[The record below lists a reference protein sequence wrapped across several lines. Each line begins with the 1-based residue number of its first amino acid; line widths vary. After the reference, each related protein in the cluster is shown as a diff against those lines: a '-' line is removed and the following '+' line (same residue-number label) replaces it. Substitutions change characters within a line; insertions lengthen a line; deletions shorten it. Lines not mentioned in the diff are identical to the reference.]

1 MEIQNKNRTANFLF
15 IVGLCG
21 VLLALYWFHY
31 LTPRPE
37 NIRFIH
43 PNLTS
48 TESAPSTLTQKTNG
62 KGLYWLSFDTRPH
75 FFAVNRLRLRTLNCV
90 QELST
95 NHQSWNLP
103 ENLHDLC
110 NNKKGL
116 LLRNTAG
123 ALSKETTWHIAGSTR
138 SDIYGIF
145 LNAEWTEPHFVLGLV
160 FLMFSLALALYTKLP
175 VVENSERLWVAL
187 ILSGAL
193 FLRFWFVFIVSP
205 PEMSLY
211 SDMGGYFHRAL
222 EIDRGIFEVDQLFQ
236 PIGFTL
242 WSLWVRKLGGF
253 ELLNWTQIFF
263 SWGTVLLIF
272 LMVRERF
279 GKIAGFASL
288 LIASFHIAQA
298 SMASMHM
305 AEMAYTFFITLT
317 LWFILKTLRNEKLSG
332 FFVIGVLMAAAFYF
346 KGNHSFFIPVFSLW
360 LLYQNRHQL
369 FAGVSKVVLMAAGC
383 LVVMIPHLVWTGMHY
398 KKPHLG
404 PTAGGLNFVEGKCPS
419 KENMDSHGHR
429 WMSPLFSITG
439 ETTFKKW
446 PRPFTDQKYF
456 WQEGAKCV
464 MENPAVIVS
473 SLRYIYY
480 LFWGNALWPV
490 VTTPLKVWYYPWAQ
504 FFAYVLLPFSVLGAL
519 TLSRRKDTFTEVS
532 ALMMLTLFFTVWFF
546 KSENRFRVPFDAILI
561 VWGSVGFAWTVEKI
575 KAWLSLRT
583 KLSSAP
589 FEIRQTS

>member
-1 MEIQNKNRTANFLF
+1 MEIQTKTRTANFLF

-21 VLLALYWFHY
+21 ILLALYWFHY

-48 TESAPSTLTQKTNG
+48 TESAPSTLTQKTNR
-62 KGLYWLSFDTRPH
+62 KGLYWLSFDTSPR
-75 FFAVNRLRLRTLNCV
+75 FFAVNSLRMRTLNCV
-90 QELST
+90 RDLRT

-110 NNKKGL
+110 NNKTGL
-116 LLRNTAG
+116 PLRNTAET
-123 ALSKETTWHIAGSTR
+123 LSKETTWHIAGSTR
-138 SDIYGIF
+138 TDIYGIL
-145 LNAEWTEPHFVLGLV
+145 LNAEWTEPYFVLGLI
-160 FLMFSLALALYTKLP
+160 FLIFSLALALYAKLP
-175 VVENSERLWVAL
+175 LIEKSERLWVTV

-193 FLRFWFVFIVSP
+193 FLRFWFVFILSP

-222 EIDRGIFEVDQLFQ
+222 EIDRGIFDVDQLFQ

-242 WSLWVRKLGGF
+242 WSLWVRKIGGF
-253 ELLNWTQIFF
+253 ELLNWTQVFF

-279 GKIAGFASL
+279 GKLAGFVSL
-288 LIASFHIAQA
+288 LVASFHIAQA
-298 SMASMHM
+298 AMASLHM

-317 LWFILKTLRNEKLSG
+317 LWFILRTLKNEKLIG
-332 FFVIGVLMAAAFYF
+332 FFIIGVLMTVAFYF

-360 LLYQNRHQL
+360 LLYQNRDQL
-369 FAGVSKVVLMAAGC
+369 FAGVRKVSLMAVGC
-383 LVVMIPHLVWTGMHY
+383 LVVVIPHLVWTGIHY
-398 KKPHLG
+398 AKPHIG
-404 PTAGGLNFVEGKCPS
+404 PTAGALNFVEGKCPS

-429 WMSPLFSITG
+429 WMSPLFGITG

-456 WQEGAKCV
+456 WKEGGKCV
-464 MENPAVIVS
+464 IENPAVLVS

-480 LFWGNALWPV
+480 LFGGNALWPI
-490 VTTPLKVWYYPWAQ
+490 VTTPLKVWYFPWAQ

-561 VWGSVGFAWTVEKI
+561 VWGSVGFAWAVEKI
-575 KAWLSLRT
+575 KAWLPLRT
-583 KLSSAP
+583 KLSSA
-589 FEIRQTS
+589 FEVQQTS